1 MKAAEKRLEKVE
13 ASLTPKQQILRW
25 LDQVH
30 GFQSE
35 DKYCEW
41 LKGQPASEL
50 PRVRMVEAAGDAAR
64 RAMRGEPA
72 EVIERAT
79 RNAERDVIFL
89 TELVL
94 QLNTLV
100 DQKGEVFS
108 LRAALLARAL
118 QLAILSEVAG
128 ADSAVAAVMPNPS
141 LRLSEIREET
151 ERLLGEICVLQGT
164 VEIIRRRYFDGRPMV
179 FPRKAAYLKAVWG
192 AACALGCEYNRLVA
206 HRSPSVEA
214 DGAEGGKPE
223 DAPAAPGVI
232 DMEAVQAKAA
242 AVAAAEARFCVYL
255 AKAEALALTGRIDE
269 AVSLLKACAA
279 GKERQSG
286 PGA

>member
-1 MKAAEKRLEKVE
+1 MKAAERRLEKVE
-13 ASLTPKQQILRW
+13 ASLTPKQQVLRW

-41 LKGQPASEL
+41 LEGQPASEL

-64 RAMRGEPA
+64 RAMRGEPE
-72 EVIERAT
+72 EVIERAA
-79 RNAERDVIFL
+79 RDAVRDVIFL

-94 QLNTLV
+94 QVNTLV
-100 DQKGEVFS
+100 DQKSEVFS
-108 LRAALLARAL
+108 LRAALHARAL
-118 QLAILSEVAG
+118 QLAMLSEVAG
-128 ADSAVAAVMPNPS
+128 ADSAVAAAMPNPS

-151 ERLLGEICVLQGT
+151 ERLLGEIGVLQGT
-164 VEIIRRRYFDGRPMV
+164 VEIIQQYYFDGRPMV
-179 FPRKAAYLKAVWG
+179 FPRKAACLKAVWE
-192 AACALGCEYNRLVA
+192 AACALGFEYNRWVA

-232 DMEAVQAKAA
+232 DMEAVQARAA
-242 AVAAAEARFCVYL
+242 AAAAEEARFCTDL
-255 AKAEALALTGRIDE
+255 AKGVTLNHLGRFDD
-269 AVSLLKACAA
+269 AVRLLKACAVKPA
-279 GKERQSG
+279 
-286 PGA
+286 